1 MKDILHVL
9 VPLLLIGGGIYV
21 IATWIYPHFKATTN
35 HPVLYTVLL
44 FFGVMAIG
52 SVFSRKNT
60 GIFGWFFGNQ
70 LIRDLINGVM
80 R

>member
-44 FFGVMAIG
+44 FFGVMAIS

-60 GIFGWFFGNQ
+60 GIYGSLFGLQ
-70 LIRDLINGVM
+70 LSRSLINALM

>member
-1 MKDILHVL
+1 MNDMLR
-9 VPLLLIGGGIYV
+9 LLGFFVIIGLGIYV

-35 HPVLYTVLL
+35 HPILYTVLL

-60 GIFGWFFGNQ
+60 GIYGSFFGFQ
-70 LIRDLINGVM
+70 LSRSLIKAVM